1 MGWVVRAFLI
11 IGGLIAF
18 GLSHL
23 VEPLYRAQP
32 QILLSA
38 PALLLPPR
46 GLQTSIVLV
55 LVLSALWMGESLF
68 YRRVLGLEWRVAF
81 RETVRTYTPL
91 VLLLIYVP
99 VLVPGRAP
107 LPFIGWW
114 LVVDARAWIATL
126 VVACAIYLKVT
137 FLAPFLDAHRDRW
150 RRVSG
155 SRLAFLGLVLGLL
168 ATLLASIPERRFTQP
183 YDERWGTG
191 DEPRYVRIT
200 ASLLHDGDADV
211 GNAEE
216 LIEKRPD
223 PARALTH
230 VAAWIPATIGTAY
243 EAAKSIFGIEPR
255 GRVEWIG
262 GPVLEGR
269 KGGTFYVFL
278 PGLPFLLTPSMA
290 VDTFVNPD
298 RLVFTLFT
306 CLLLGTFC
314 TLAIARL
321 VEPAIGS
328 RLGGVGLA
336 FAIGVTPPLF
346 FYHFHVYTEVT
357 ATICITLML
366 IAVLSTRLTLRWAI
380 AFGLSGALLP
390 WLHTK
395 YLPIWGVLLLAYCWK
410 GFRSKAGWK
419 LFGWAL
425 TLSCLGMGLQCLY
438 VFHITG
444 SLLPDAL
451 WVARGYPRGATF
463 LNQKTLPGLYYLLLD
478 RAEGLLVYS
487 PLYLFALPGA
497 WALRRQSPFA
507 FGLGLVIVVPY
518 LFTAASHDQGGLG
531 AWAPPARYL
540 VPLVPVMALC
550 LAAWLRDPEMRR
562 LRWTALAFVAA
573 AGFWIGQGML
583 TERHFVYDRSA
594 FLASG
599 VVDPSP
605 VLGSVGTAQSVWQRG
620 AYPVFLVLV
629 FGLVWMWEGRGWRAQ
644 PTVLAAAVVAMVVA
658 VGSLASAW
666 SQPRDWIR
674 GRPATGAARI
684 RSPRP
689 LYVALPDCG
698 TRAPRLRFHGT
709 GGSHGV
715 TVSGPGLERELKVP
729 SSSTAELD
737 VSVEP
742 IRTVGRG
749 DRRAIAVVRIAL
761 HRGENPVDVEAF
773 CR

>member
-216 LIEKRPD
+216 LIGKRPD

-230 VAAWIPATIGTAY
+230 VATWIPATIGTAY

-346 FYHFHVYTEVT
+346 FYHFQVYTEVT

-390 WLHTK
+390 WASHEVPADLGR
-395 YLPIWGVLLLAYCWK
+395 LVARLLLERVSIESGMEVVRVGSDTFLSRDGPSVPLRLSHHRQFIARRPV
-410 GFRSKAGWK
+410 GGERLSTRSD
-419 LFGWAL
+419 
-425 TLSCLGMGLQCLY
+425 LSQPGDSA
-438 VFHITG
+438 G
-444 SLLPDAL
+444 SLLPSSGSRRGTSRLFASLSVCSSRCLGASPAVAVRFRVRPRDRRTVPLHGRVPRPGRLGCLGASRAL
-451 WVARGYPRGATF
+451 PRSSRSGDG
-463 LNQKTLPGLYYLLLD
+463 TLPGGVAARPGDAAASLD
-478 RAEGLLVYS
+478 
-487 PLYLFALPGA
+487 
-497 WALRRQSPFA
+497 
-507 FGLGLVIVVPY
+507 GLGL
-518 LFTAASHDQGGLG
+518 
-531 AWAPPARYL
+531 
-540 VPLVPVMALC
+540 
-550 LAAWLRDPEMRR
+550 RR
-562 LRWTALAFVAA
+562 RS
-573 AGFWIGQGML
+573 GFL
-583 TERHFVYDRSA
+583 DRS
-594 FLASG
+594 G
-599 VVDPSP
+599 HVD
-605 VLGSVGTAQSVWQRG
+605 
-620 AYPVFLVLV
+620 
-629 FGLVWMWEGRGWRAQ
+629 
-644 PTVLAAAVVAMVVA
+644 
-658 VGSLASAW
+658 
-666 SQPRDWIR
+666 
-674 GRPATGAARI
+674 GAA
-684 RSPRP
+684 
-689 LYVALPDCG
+689 L
-698 TRAPRLRFHGT
+698 RL
-709 GGSHGV
+709 
-715 TVSGPGLERELKVP
+715 
-729 SSSTAELD
+729 
-737 VSVEP
+737 
-742 IRTVGRG
+742 
-749 DRRAIAVVRIAL
+749 
-761 HRGENPVDVEAF
+761 
-773 CR
+773 

>member
-1 MGWVVRAFLI
+1 MW
-11 IGGLIAF
+11 
-18 GLSHL
+18 
-23 VEPLYRAQP
+23 
-32 QILLSA
+32 
-38 PALLLPPR
+38 
-46 GLQTSIVLV
+46 
-55 LVLSALWMGESLF
+55 
-68 YRRVLGLEWRVAF
+68 
-81 RETVRTYTPL
+81 
-91 VLLLIYVP
+91 
-99 VLVPGRAP
+99 
-107 LPFIGWW
+107 
-114 LVVDARAWIATL
+114 
-126 VVACAIYLKVT
+126 
-137 FLAPFLDAHRDRW
+137 
-150 RRVSG
+150 
-155 SRLAFLGLVLGLL
+155 
-168 ATLLASIPERRFTQP
+168 
-183 YDERWGTG
+183 
-191 DEPRYVRIT
+191 RIT

-216 LIEKRPD
+216 LIGKRPD

-395 YLPIWGVLLLAYCWK
+395 YLPIWGVLLLRLLLERVSIESGMEVVRVGSDTFLSRNGPSVPLRLSHHRQFIARRPV
-410 GFRSKAGWK
+410 GGERLSTRSD
-419 LFGWAL
+419 
-425 TLSCLGMGLQCLY
+425 LSQPEDSA
-438 VFHITG
+438 G
-444 SLLPDAL
+444 SLLPSSGSR
-451 WVARGYPRGATF
+451 RGTSR
-463 LNQKTLPGLYYLLLD
+463 
-478 RAEGLLVYS
+478 
-487 PLYLFALPGA
+487 LFASLSVCSS
-497 WALRRQSPFA
+497 RC
-507 FGLGLVIVVPY
+507 
-518 LFTAASHDQGGLG
+518 LG
-531 AWAPPARYL
+531 ASPAVAVRFRVRPRDRRT
-540 VPLVPVMALC
+540 VPLHGRVPRPGRLGCLGASRALPRSSRSGDGT
-550 LAAWLRDPEMRR
+550 LAWRR
-562 LRWTALAFVAA
+562 GCATRRCGGFAGRPLAFVAA

-658 VGSLASAW
+658 VGK
-666 SQPRDWIR
+666 PRIR
-674 GRPATGAARI
+674 LEPTSRLGSEGGLRPARHGFEVPGRSMSRFPIVAR
-684 RSPRP
+684 
-689 LYVALPDCG
+689 AHH
-698 TRAPRLRFHGT
+698 A
-709 GGSHGV
+709 
-715 TVSGPGLERELKVP
+715 
-729 SSSTAELD
+729 
-737 VSVEP
+737 
-742 IRTVGRG
+742 
-749 DRRAIAVVRIAL
+749 
-761 HRGENPVDVEAF
+761 
-773 CR
+773 